1 VTSAREGLAGANM
14 VIMTQHVEVKVSDSF
29 AADRVPE
36 LMALF
41 AEQWWTKGRN
51 AEDVATMLHHT
62 DLIAAVTDIDTDRLL
77 GFARVITDFTYVA
90 VLLDVIVAEAARGNG
105 FGAML
110 MNALVDHPRL
120 AEVESLEL
128 SCQENLEAFYARWG
142 FTARVG
148 GSRLMRRTA
157 SSFFLSD

>member
-1 VTSAREGLAGANM
+1 M

-29 AADRVPE
+29 AAERVPE
-36 LMALF
+36 LMGLF
-41 AEQWWTKGRN
+41 AEQWWTKGRRVD
-51 AEDVATMLHHT
+51 DVAAMLDHT
-62 DLIAAVTDIDTDRLL
+62 DLIAAVTDTDTDHLL

-120 AEVESLEL
+120 AQVESLEL

>member
-1 VTSAREGLAGANM
+1 M

-29 AADRVPE
+29 AAERLPE

-41 AEQWWTKGRN
+41 AEQWWTRDRT
-51 AEDVATMLHHT
+51 ADDVAAMLEHT
-62 DLIAAVTDIDTDRLL
+62 DLIASVTDTDTDDLL

-90 VLLDVIVAEAARGNG
+90 VLLDVIVAEASRGNG
-105 FGAML
+105 FGALL

-120 AEVESLEL
+120 AQVQSLEL
-128 SCQENLEAFYARWG
+128 SCQENLEAFYERWG

-148 GSRLMRRTA
+148 GSRLMRRTT
-157 SSFFLSD
+157 SSFFLST